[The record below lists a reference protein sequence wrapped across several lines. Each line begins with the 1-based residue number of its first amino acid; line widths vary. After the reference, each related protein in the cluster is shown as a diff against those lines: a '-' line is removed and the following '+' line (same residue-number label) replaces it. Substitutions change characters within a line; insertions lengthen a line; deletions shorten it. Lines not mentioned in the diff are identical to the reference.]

1 MAGCR
6 VLETWESKVP
16 MWILKLGCRSCGL
29 AATLEV
35 AGCYW
40 CLPRHIFWWCLFDR
54 PLCALS
60 SPPMTLGAIALMTAC
75 QNCSFKSWCEKKQ
88 FSTCQGLSDFFLLT
102 WQGRNNF
109 GSFLHRDFQCHVSEI
124 VWLCSG
130 RYIHCGTMFK
140 AIFSGATN
148 PNCPASMRY
157 YTRTMC
163 AGSSRCH
170 VGCGQKPH
178 PVQWDSAQLSKVQ
191 ASSMFHVFIDSSM
204 FSVCG
209 SVWSWEYFGIFGN
222 FEALVPRVH
231 LCWKE
236 SGVTLCDRKCLD
248 TSDSITLT
256 I

>member
-1 MAGCR
+1 MSECR

-16 MWILKLGCRSCGL
+16 MWILKLGCRSRGL

-35 AGCYW
+35 AGCHW

-75 QNCSFKSWCEKKQ
+75 QNCSFKSWCEKQQ

-148 PNCPASMRY
+148 PNCPTSMRY
-157 YTRTMC
+157 WTYDVCRLIQVSCWLRAKT
-163 AGSSRCH
+163 
-170 VGCGQKPH
+170 
-178 PVQWDSAQLSKVQ
+178 
-191 ASSMFHVFIDSSM
+191 ASSSMRFRSTFQSPGKFHVPCVHRFIHVLRLWFCLILRILWNLWKHWGSCSS
-204 FSVCG
+204 SSPVLERIWG
-209 SVWSWEYFGIFGN
+209 HIVRQK
-222 FEALVPRVH
+222 VPWHFR
-231 LCWKE
+231 
-236 SGVTLCDRKCLD
+236 
-248 TSDSITLT
+248 
-256 I
+256 